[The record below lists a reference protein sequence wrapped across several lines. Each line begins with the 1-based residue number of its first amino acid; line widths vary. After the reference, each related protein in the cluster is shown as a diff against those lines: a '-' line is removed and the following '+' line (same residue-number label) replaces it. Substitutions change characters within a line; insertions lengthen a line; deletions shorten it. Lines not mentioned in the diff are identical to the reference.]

1 VCSHKWAGQYVVP
14 SGHVELGEPLLN
26 TMNALPP
33 TLRSRPCAGTADLPA
48 LLALWPA
55 CRPAAWQTDF
65 PSPTDLTELLAMP
78 EVAARTQVWVDAA
91 GRTLAYAL
99 VDGYDNLWFDRTP
112 DAAAC
117 AMDDELVAWGVA
129 CARRL
134 AASSRSPATLD
145 TACRAEDHAR
155 SAALQRHGF
164 SEQAIR
170 TLQYARSLTEPI
182 PEPTL
187 PAGYTI
193 RSTAGAAEIEALVAL
208 HRAAFGT
215 EHLTVAERLAW
226 MAATDYDPAL
236 DLVAV
241 APDSSLAAYCFC
253 AIHREENRL
262 SGRSEG
268 VTDPLATHPAHQGRG
283 LARALL
289 CTGMMLLRA
298 RGAERAVLGTSSDNR
313 AMQAAARA
321 VGYRL
326 ESERIWFTWR
336 AQIPAKA

>member
-1 VCSHKWAGQYVVP
+1 
-14 SGHVELGEPLLN
+14 
-26 TMNALPP
+26 M
-33 TLRSRPCAGTADLPA
+33 
-48 LLALWPA
+48 
-55 CRPAAWQTDF
+55 
-65 PSPTDLTELLAMP
+65 
-78 EVAARTQVWVDAA
+78 
-91 GRTLAYAL
+91 
-99 VDGYDNLWFDRTP
+99 DGYDNLWFDRTP
-112 DAAAC
+112 DAAAYVP
-117 AMDDELVAWGVA
+117 DDQLVAWGVA

-134 AASSRSPATLD
+134 AASAGRPATLD
-145 TACRAEDHAR
+145 TACRAEDHVR
-155 SAALQRHGF
+155 SAVLQRHGF
-164 SEQAIR
+164 REQAIHTR
-170 TLQYARSLTEPI
+170 QYARALTEPI
-182 PEPTL
+182 PEPAL

-193 RSTAGAAEIEALVAL
+193 RPTAGAAEIEALVAL

-226 MAATDYDPAL
+226 MAVSDYDPAL

-241 APDSSLAAYCFC
+241 APDGSLAATCFC

-289 CTGMMLLRA
+289 CAGMTLLRG

-313 AMQAAARA
+313 AMQAAAQA

-326 ESERIWFTWR
+326 ESERGLVHLVRTDPCSSMKGLVLR
-336 AQIPAKA
+336 PASGDRMELPTGGFANLRPPFMKVQNLFR